1 MKISE
6 KNLLKKAI
14 GNRATGGRNKKM
26 IPYKQ
31 IIQEQED
38 NTDFEETF
46 IQETVK
52 EINKNSPSIKQVEDD
67 DEDE

>member
-1 MKISE
+1 
-6 KNLLKKAI
+6 
-14 GNRATGGRNKKM
+14 M

-31 IIQEQED
+31 IIQEQEE

-46 IQETVK
+46 IQETFK

>member
-1 MKISE
+1 
-6 KNLLKKAI
+6 
-14 GNRATGGRNKKM
+14 M

-38 NTDFEETF
+38 NTDFDETF

-52 EINKNSPSIKQVEDD
+52 EINKNSPSIKQVEDN